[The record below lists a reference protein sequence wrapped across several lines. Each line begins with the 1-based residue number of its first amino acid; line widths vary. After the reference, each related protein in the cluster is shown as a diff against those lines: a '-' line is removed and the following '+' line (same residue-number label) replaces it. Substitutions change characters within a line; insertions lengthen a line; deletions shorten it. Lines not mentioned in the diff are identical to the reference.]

1 MDLTKLMEA
10 CEKYNV
16 ELTINGKMI
25 VLKYDHN
32 GTIFKK
38 LYDIG
43 YLKSLRREC
52 HEMLIEI
59 FAEDVKAE
67 IKRLCVRKD
76 PGNVTTM
83 DYLGGGDIYV

>member
-1 MDLTKLMEA
+1 MDLTKLMKA
-10 CEKYNV
+10 CKKFRV
-16 ELTINGKMI
+16 EMIINGKMI

-32 GTIFKK
+32 GMIFKR
-38 LYDIG
+38 LFDIG

-52 HEMLIEI
+52 HEILIEI
-59 FAEDVKAE
+59 FAEDVEAE
-67 IKRLCVRKD
+67 IKRLCIHKD